1 MLYMQFHQAKQTFIM
16 RTIFIEILFSKL
28 ISMIGIKHSFPRNL
42 FQILLSVC
50 ALGSIFHIL
59 DIEVL
64 IP

>member
-1 MLYMQFHQAKQTFIM
+1 M
-16 RTIFIEILFSKL
+16 RTIFIEILFSEL
-28 ISMIGIKHSFPRNL
+28 ISMIEIKHSFPRNL